1 MNKTN
6 VIRFIV
12 CVLVAIA
19 IKLFVY
25 SGDNIS
31 DFKDGY
37 RVETELEPYLR
48 SFVDI
53 AALKGLD
60 LSYIYDQ
67 RITIVWE
74 HAINKR
80 STNVAT
86 SFGRNK
92 DAIIIVVNQERFMAR
107 TDEGRKYVM
116 WHELGHDI
124 LNFKHLE
131 GGDRGMMEPTAY
143 TGFFKNYERFNKE
156 TQQNYLY
163 KSLNKMFDRFIN
175 KGDGISDEDVW
186 VFNQDGVILTLV
198 NEETKEFFLLSRG
211 SGGVYIGTFKGRAVK
226 AFIFDSGLV
235 VRDLITDDLVLEIK
249 TGDGISDIE
258 GKWDIG
264 GFKMFGY
271 RIISFTNYVTKE
283 FYGFIGQRGYK
294 LIGIW
299 KGEIAYAIETDKKIE
314 VRDFNDKLLLTIKK

>member
-25 SGDNIS
+25 TGDEIRDS
-31 DFKDGY
+31 KDGY
-37 RVETELEPYLR
+37 RVEAELEPYLR

-60 LSYIYDQ
+60 LSYVYDE

-74 HAINKR
+74 HSINKR

-86 SFGRNK
+86 SFGRNNNGI
-92 DAIIIVVNQERFMAR
+92 AIVVNKERFMAR

-116 WHELGHDI
+116 WHELGHDV

-131 GGDRGMMEPTAY
+131 GDDRGMMEPTAY
-143 TGFFKNYERFNKE
+143 TGFFKNYERFSKE
-156 TQQNYLY
+156 TQQSYLY

-175 KGDGISDEDVW
+175 KGDGISD
-186 VFNQDGVILTLV
+186 
-198 NEETKEFFLLSRG
+198 
-211 SGGVYIGTFKGRAVK
+211 
-226 AFIFDSGLV
+226 
-235 VRDLITDDLVLEIK
+235 
-249 TGDGISDIE
+249 IE

-264 GFKMFGY
+264 GFNMFGY
-271 RIISFTNYVTKE
+271 RLISFTNDVTKE
-283 FYGFIGQRGYK
+283 FYGFIGQRGYR

-299 KGEIAYAIETDKKIE
+299 KGGIAYAIETKKNIE

>member
-25 SGDNIS
+25 TGDEIS
-31 DFKDGY
+31 DSKPQY
-37 RVETELEPYLR
+37 KVEKELEQYLR

-67 RITIVWE
+67 DITIVWE
-74 HAINKR
+74 VVINKN

-86 SFGRNK
+86 SYGRNK
-92 DAIIIVVNQERFMAR
+92 DKIIIVVNKDRFYGKR
-107 TDEGRKYVM
+107 TEQGRKYVM

-124 LNFKHLE
+124 LNLEHLE
-131 GGDRGMMEPTAY
+131 EGMMRSTAY
-143 TGFFKNYERFNKE
+143 SGFFKEGRASKER
-156 TQQNYLY
+156 QDSYLY
-163 KSLNKMFDRFIN
+163 KSLNGMFDIFIERQADN
-175 KGDGISDEDVW
+175 ISDWSEW
-186 VFNQDGVILTLV
+186 VRSLHG
-198 NEETKEFFLLSRG
+198 
-211 SGGVYIGTFKGRAVK
+211 
-226 AFIFDSGLV
+226 
-235 VRDLITDDLVLEIK
+235 DD
-249 TGDGISDIE
+249 ISDDE
-258 GKWDIG
+258 GKWDLG

-271 RIISFTNYVTKE
+271 RIISFTNDVTKE
-283 FYGFIGQRGYK
+283 FYGFIGERGYK

-299 KGEIAYAIETDKKIE
+299 KGEIAYAIETNKQVE